1 MGNEN
6 KWEYDYSSQNRPEGG
21 TGYPNVGS
29 SGMNTANQYNDPQP
43 EASAAEPETAGGAGG
58 TTPPVQPVQPQPGAK
73 PPRKKKKGTG
83 RRIARSAVALVL
95 AGVMLLLCGCGG
107 MTTDDAMDYV
117 QSALDCGYKAEV
129 KKYAK
134 ITETTEK
141 EAKKEYETNLDNSMK
156 EAGFDETG
164 VSDELKANY
173 RKLFEKMLKSANYKV
188 GEVKEAGDDE
198 FKVSVE
204 VQPFTAFSTVSE
216 ELDNWVTDTY
226 SNIEYVPSDEELN
239 EAIMKKM
246 YELMDEKMNNP
257 TYGDKTTVTVNV
269 KVDKDGAYYIP
280 QKDLTAVDDALF
292 PEDAL

>member
-1 MGNEN
+1 M
-6 KWEYDYSSQNRPEGG
+6 
-21 TGYPNVGS
+21 
-29 SGMNTANQYNDPQP
+29 
-43 EASAAEPETAGGAGG
+43 
-58 TTPPVQPVQPQPGAK
+58 
-73 PPRKKKKGTG
+73 KKHG
-83 RRIARSAVALVL
+83 VLALVL

-129 KKYAK
+129 EKYAE

-292 PEDAL
+292 PEDSL

>member
-1 MGNEN
+1 M
-6 KWEYDYSSQNRPEGG
+6 
-21 TGYPNVGS
+21 
-29 SGMNTANQYNDPQP
+29 
-43 EASAAEPETAGGAGG
+43 
-58 TTPPVQPVQPQPGAK
+58 
-73 PPRKKKKGTG
+73 RKRG
-83 RRIARSAVALVL
+83 VL
-95 AGVMLLLCGCGG
+95 AAMLTGVMLVLCGCGG
-107 MTTDDAMDYV
+107 MTTDEAKDYV
-117 QSALDCGYKAEV
+117 KSALDAGYKAEF
-129 KKYAK
+129 KEYAE
-134 ITETTEK
+134 ITDSTEK

-246 YELMDEKMNNP
+246 YELMDEK
-257 TYGDKTTVTVNV
+257 
-269 KVDKDGAYYIP
+269 
-280 QKDLTAVDDALF
+280 
-292 PEDAL
+292 

>member
-1 MGNEN
+1 M
-6 KWEYDYSSQNRPEGG
+6 
-21 TGYPNVGS
+21 
-29 SGMNTANQYNDPQP
+29 
-43 EASAAEPETAGGAGG
+43 
-58 TTPPVQPVQPQPGAK
+58 
-73 PPRKKKKGTG
+73 RKRG
-83 RRIARSAVALVL
+83 VL
-95 AGVMLLLCGCGG
+95 AAMLTGVMLVLCGCGG
-107 MTTDDAMDYV
+107 MTTDEAKDYV
-117 QSALDCGYKAEV
+117 KSALDAGYKAEF
-129 KKYAK
+129 KEYAE
-134 ITETTEK
+134 ITDSTEK
-141 EAKKEYETNLDNSMK
+141 EPKKEYETNLDNSMK

-257 TYGDKTTVTVNV
+257 TYGDKTTVIVNV

-292 PEDAL
+292 PEDSL